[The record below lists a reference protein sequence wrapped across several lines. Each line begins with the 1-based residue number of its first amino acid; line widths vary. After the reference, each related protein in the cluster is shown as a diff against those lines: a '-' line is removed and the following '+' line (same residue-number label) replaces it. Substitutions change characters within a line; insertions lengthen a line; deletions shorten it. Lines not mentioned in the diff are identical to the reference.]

1 MQGVKSID
9 KFHDFLAE
17 VDGYQ
22 LDLLLVAETLRGEHE
37 KTFFTADGHRFF
49 LSGGSAGR
57 HGVAIVAGRMRM
69 AYVKRGLSCIFRP
82 VAFITLQFGRCSFQF
97 FFVICLRRGIP
108 TTKLRKFM
116 TSVLLPQQWWRVTSM
131 QSWLIREKGM
141 PLILWELVD
150 SDHEMT
156 ENG

>member
-1 MQGVKSID
+1 MPGVKSID

-57 HGVAIVAGRMRM
+57 HGVAIVAGRSLY
-69 AYVKRGLSCIFRP
+69 AYGVCQTR
-82 VAFITLQFGRCSFQF
+82 SFMH
-97 FFVICLRRGIP
+97 IP
-108 TTKLRKFM
+108 TGCVHYPSVWKVFLSIFFCYMPTSWDPYHEAEEIYDFRLAASAMVAGDFNAKLAD
-116 TSVLLPQQWWRVTSM
+116 P
-131 QSWLIREKGM
+131 
-141 PLILWELVD
+141 
-150 SDHEMT
+150 
-156 ENG
+156 